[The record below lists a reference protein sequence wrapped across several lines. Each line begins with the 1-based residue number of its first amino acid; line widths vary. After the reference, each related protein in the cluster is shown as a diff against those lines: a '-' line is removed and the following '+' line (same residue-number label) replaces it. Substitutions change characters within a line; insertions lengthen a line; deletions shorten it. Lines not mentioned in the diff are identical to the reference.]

1 MKKSFWSPFLSALTP
16 YTAGEQPQDRRYVKL
31 NTNENPYPPSPKV
44 KEALAAFSVDRLRL
58 YPSPDADLLRDAIAE
73 AEGVSRENV
82 FCGNGSD
89 EVLALCVPAFFKG
102 GRGAAFADITYSFY
116 PVFCDFFSVSYT
128 QVPLKEDY
136 TMDLAG
142 LGKADADGVFFT
154 NPNAPTGIGVGLEE
168 TEKFVAENP
177 GKLIVADEAYMG
189 FFGQS
194 ALPLTKKYPNL
205 LVVKTFSKY
214 YALAGIRCGYAV
226 GNEAL
231 IRGLF
236 AAKDCFNSYPVDAL
250 CQSVCAAAVG
260 DKAYYAA
267 AAEKVK
273 SERSRLRAELVRLGF
288 FVPESASNFLFAGHE
303 KGGEFIYRGLKE
315 RGVLVR
321 FWNTEKLKKFCRI
334 TVGAPEEND
343 ALLSALREML

>member
-31 NTNENPYPPSPKV
+31 NTNEIPIRRRRRSKRRSPPFPSIGC
-44 KEALAAFSVDRLRL
+44 ACILR
-58 YPSPDADLLRDAIAE
+58 PTPTFCGTRSRKRR
-73 AEGVSRENV
+73 GVSRENV

-116 PVFCDFFSVSYT
+116 PVFCDFFSVPYT

-154 NPNAPTGIGVGLEE
+154 NPNAPTGIGVGMEE

-194 ALPLTKKYPNL
+194 ALPLTKKISQSARRQDLFQILRARGYPL
-205 LVVKTFSKY
+205 PAMPWGMRRSSAGCSRRRTASTPIPWTPS
-214 YALAGIRCGYAV
+214 ARRCARRRWGIR
-226 GNEAL
+226 
-231 IRGLF
+231 
-236 AAKDCFNSYPVDAL
+236 
-250 CQSVCAAAVG
+250 
-260 DKAYYAA
+260 
-267 AAEKVK
+267 
-273 SERSRLRAELVRLGF
+273 
-288 FVPESASNFLFAGHE
+288 
-303 KGGEFIYRGLKE
+303 
-315 RGVLVR
+315 
-321 FWNTEKLKKFCRI
+321 RI
-334 TVGAPEEND
+334 TP
-343 ALLSALREML
+343 RRRKR